1 MDGHP
6 NISKAAPGEPTAE
19 KNEGG
24 SLKHYAI
31 GLKVTKPMVC
41 VCGRHKTEV
50 NAMASH
56 VGSMPAT
63 QLDVALHYLS
73 C

>member
-1 MDGHP
+1 MDAHP

-24 SLKHYAI
+24 SIKHHAI
-31 GLKVTKPMVC
+31 GLKVMKPMVC
-41 VCGRHKTEV
+41 VRGLHITEV

-63 QLDVALHYLS
+63 LLDVALHYLS